1 VNDVKIGQQWKE
13 LDGRFSRMVVVIAL
27 DGERQ
32 KVCISKFDPLTGKLL
47 GRKTWAS
54 RERFNGKRGGYEILK
69 EAA

>member
-1 VNDVKIGQQWKE
+1 MNDVKIGQQWKE